1 MTSSPT
7 SGDLQIISRIAVF
20 CGLRQETVAHFI
32 AGAVAVMLSPH
43 EILFRQGDPATAFF
57 IVIDGWIKLYR
68 ITLSGEETVVNV
80 LTRGGS
86 YAESHALTGA
96 CYPATAEAVSNSRV
110 VRIPANHVVRCI
122 RESPDIALAM
132 IASASHH
139 LHDLVQQI
147 EQLKAQSGVQ
157 RVAEFLASLVPV
169 ESGSCDIALPYDKL
183 LIAARLG
190 LKPESLSR
198 TFAKLRSVGVA
209 VHASHVAVT
218 DIGRLRQIA
227 SDERATVRGSFR

>member
-1 MTSSPT
+1 
-7 SGDLQIISRIAVF
+7 
-20 CGLRQETVAHFI
+20 
-32 AGAVAVMLSPH
+32 
-43 EILFRQGDPATAFF
+43 
-57 IVIDGWIKLYR
+57 
-68 ITLSGEETVVNV
+68 V

-96 CYPATAEAVSNSRV
+96 RYPATAEAVSNSRV

-209 VHASHVAVT
+209 VHASHVAVS